1 MMPQL
6 IAVLCLFYLI
16 IYYYLV
22 KIVPDD
28 NVKGF
33 ITCAV
38 MPVLFAVVW
47 VVCSMYLDDAS
58 LAHTVLIVIANLT
71 VIAVIILHK
80 RGWFTT

>member
-16 IYYYLV
+16 MYYYLV
-22 KIVPDD
+22 KIVPD
-28 NVKGF
+28 NNAKGF
-33 ITCAV
+33 IVCAV
-38 MPVLFAVVW
+38 IPILFCVVW
-47 VVCSMYLDDAS
+47 VVCSMYLGDAS
-58 LAHTVLIVIANLT
+58 LAHAILIVIANLT